1 MGQRIRFDSFVSS
14 TRWSF
19 FQKFKE
25 RFNLPKMNEITTESE
40 LNKVLC
46 SADVMSF
53 DDMTTMVNFAV
64 CIEDYMY
71 ELAYFMLLVEFGE
84 LNSGYLKKTEA
95 SLDHKIIY
103 SILDE
108 IRVSA
113 KYREGGG
120 EGGPEGCHTIFEVGG
135 KLYKIK
141 YSYYSYQGF
150 DIDDGAELIEVVPK
164 TIEVVAYVEA

>member
-14 TRWSF
+14 IRWSF
-19 FQKFKE
+19 FEKFKE

-46 SADVMSF
+46 SADVSF
-53 DDMTTMVNFAV
+53 DDMTTIVYFAV
-64 CIEDYMY
+64 GIEDYMY

-84 LNSGYLKKTEA
+84 LNSGSCKKTEA
-95 SLDHKIIY
+95 SFDHKIIY

-108 IRVSA
+108 IRVSV

-120 EGGPEGCHTIFEVGG
+120 EGGPEDCHTIFEVGG

-150 DIDDGAELIEVVPK
+150 EIDDGAELIEVVPK
-164 TIEVVAYVEA
+164 TIEVVAYVEV

>member
-19 FQKFKE
+19 FEKFKE

-103 SILDE
+103 SILDPLK
-108 IRVSA
+108 R
-113 KYREGGG
+113 KY
-120 EGGPEGCHTIFEVGG
+120 
-135 KLYKIK
+135 LYNDLG
-141 YSYYSYQGF
+141 Y
-150 DIDDGAELIEVVPK
+150 
-164 TIEVVAYVEA
+164 

>member
-19 FQKFKE
+19 FEKFKE

-46 SADVMSF
+46 SADVTF
-53 DDMTTMVNFAV
+53 DDMTTIVYFAV
-64 CIEDYMY
+64 GIEDYMY

-84 LNSGYLKKTEA
+84 LNSGSCKKTEA

-135 KLYKIK
+135 KLYKIN

-150 DIDDGAELIEVVPK
+150 NIDDGAELIEVVLK
-164 TIEVVAYVEA
+164 TIEVVAYVEV